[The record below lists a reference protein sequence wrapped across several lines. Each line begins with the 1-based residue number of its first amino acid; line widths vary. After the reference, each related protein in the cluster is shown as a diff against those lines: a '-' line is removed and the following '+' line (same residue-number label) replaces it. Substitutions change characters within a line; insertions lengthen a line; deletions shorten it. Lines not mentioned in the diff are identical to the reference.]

1 MRRALAAGVAVLA
14 LWLAAPAEAAEA
26 DTAPAHGW
34 SFEGPFGRF
43 DTASLQRGFLVY
55 QEVCASCHA
64 VKYLTFRSL
73 EGIGMSEADVG
84 AIAAEYEVE
93 DGPNEEGEMF
103 TRPGRPADKIPPPFA
118 NDQAARVVN
127 NGALPPD
134 LSLITKA
141 RKGGADLLYAILT
154 GYQDEPPESYWVD
167 KEGKPIPPKKREW
180 PDGLYYNDY
189 FLSHQIAMPPP
200 LFEDAVEYIDGTE
213 ATVEQMAEDVTQ
225 FLMWAAEPTL
235 EARKRIGI
243 KTILFLLVLTALFY
257 ASKRKIWARVH

>member
-26 DTAPAHGW
+26 ETAPAHGW

-93 DGPNEEGEMF
+93 DGPNDEGEMF

-118 NDQAARVVN
+118 NDQAARAVN

-141 RKGGADLLYAILT
+141 RKGGPDYLYAILT
-154 GYQDEPPESYWVD
+154 GYVEEPPEDFDLGEGMSYN
-167 KEGKPIPPKKREW
+167 R
-180 PDGLYYNDY
+180 Y
-189 FLSHQIAMPPP
+189 FAGFQIAMPPP

-213 ATVEQMAEDVTQ
+213 ATAEQMAEDVTQ

-243 KTILFLLVLTALFY
+243 KAILFLLVLTALFY

>member
-14 LWLAAPAEAAEA
+14 LWLAAPAGAAEA
-26 DTAPAHGW
+26 EEAPAHGW

-93 DGPNEEGEMF
+93 DGPNDEGGMF

-118 NDQAARVVN
+118 NDQAARAVN

-141 RKGGADLLYAILT
+141 RKGGPDYLYAILT
-154 GYQDEPPESYWVD
+154 GYVEEPPEDFDLGEGMSY
-167 KEGKPIPPKKREW
+167 
-180 PDGLYYNDY
+180 NHY
-189 FLSHQIAMPPP
+189 FPGNQIAMPPP
-200 LFEDAVEYIDGTE
+200 LFDEGVEFNDGTE
-213 ATVEQMAEDVTQ
+213 ATVAQMAEDVTQ

-243 KTILFLLVLTALFY
+243 KAILFLLVLTALFY

>member
-14 LWLAAPAEAAEA
+14 LWLAAPAGAAEA
-26 DTAPAHGW
+26 ETAPAHGW

-93 DGPNEEGEMF
+93 DGPNDEGEMF

-118 NDQAARVVN
+118 NDQAARAVN

-141 RKGGADLLYAILT
+141 RKGGPDYLYAILT
-154 GYQDEPPESYWVD
+154 GYVEEPPEDFDLGEGMSYN
-167 KEGKPIPPKKREW
+167 R
-180 PDGLYYNDY
+180 Y
-189 FLSHQIAMPPP
+189 FPGFQIAMPPP

-213 ATVEQMAEDVTQ
+213 ATAEQMAEDVTQ

-243 KTILFLLVLTALFY
+243 KAILFLLVLTALFY

>member
-14 LWLAAPAEAAEA
+14 LWLAAPAPAGAAEA
-26 DTAPAHGW
+26 EKAPAHGW

-55 QEVCASCHA
+55 REVCASCHA

-93 DGPNEEGEMF
+93 DGPNDEGEMF
-103 TRPGRPADKIPPPFA
+103 TRPARAADKIPPPFA
-118 NDQAARVVN
+118 NDQEARAVN

-141 RKGGADLLYAILT
+141 RKGGPDYLYAILT
-154 GYQDEPPESYWVD
+154 GYEEEPPEDFDLGEGMSYNRFFP
-167 KEGKPIPPKKREW
+167 G
-180 PDGLYYNDY
+180 
-189 FLSHQIAMPPP
+189 FQIAMPPP

-213 ATVEQMAEDVTQ
+213 ATVEQMAEDLTQ

-257 ASKRKIWARVH
+257 ASKRKIWAKLD